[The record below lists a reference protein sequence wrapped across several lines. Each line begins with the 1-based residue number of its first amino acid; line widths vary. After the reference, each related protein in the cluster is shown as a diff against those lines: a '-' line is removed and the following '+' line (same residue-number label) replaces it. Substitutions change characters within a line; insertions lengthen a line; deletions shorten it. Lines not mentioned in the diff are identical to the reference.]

1 MMSKHQW
8 ICKGDVEGVCHILLS
23 EQMKK
28 INAESIP
35 NKCIVFLNSMKKSKK
50 SKTSIKIERKKTCKL
65 CSLMIMIFLRI
76 AKNITRK
83 K

>member
-8 ICKGDVEGVCHILLS
+8 ICKGDVEGVCHILQS

-35 NKCIVFLNSMKKSKK
+35 NKCIEFLSSMKKSIK
-50 SKTSIKIERKKTCKL
+50 SKSYRNKERNKT
-65 CSLMIMIFLRI
+65 
-76 AKNITRK
+76 
-83 K
+83 

>member
-8 ICKGDVEGVCHILLS
+8 ICKGDVEGVCHILQS

-35 NKCIVFLNSMKKSKK
+35 NKCIEFLSSMKKSIYSK
-50 SKTSIKIERKKTCKL
+50 SYRNKERNKT
-65 CSLMIMIFLRI
+65 
-76 AKNITRK
+76 
-83 K
+83 